1 MTRCVRTTVR
11 LPDDLMAQV
20 RKVAAESGRTLTRVI
35 EDALREAFARQR
47 STGRKPPLRLPTIP
61 GRGLQAGIDLDDT
74 ASLLDAMEGRDGTP

>member
-1 MTRCVRTTVR
+1 VRTTVR

-35 EDALREAFARQR
+35 EDALREAFAPRR
-47 STGRKPPLRLPTIP
+47 SPAGKRSMRLPTVP

-74 ASLLDAMEGRDGTP
+74 ASLLDAMEGRDGAP